1 MILKQRKIQIKLVLN
16 YCDSE
21 INFNLQHL
29 YHGFPNVLGYT
40 YGCAYAYE
48 ASESQILFLYEKCV
62 VIYTVLQKLPTMIPR
77 LCIRVC

>member
-29 YHGFPNVLGYT
+29 YHGCPNVLGDT

-48 ASESQILFLYEKCV
+48 ASESQILML
-62 VIYTVLQKLPTMIPR
+62 
-77 LCIRVC
+77 